1 MQALQAHED
10 LAQLKAQSQLLI
22 LQFARPQCAPCASLA
37 MRLDEWAQSH
47 PQATLRY
54 IDISQ
59 WPQVAAQEQILSVPT
74 LQVYID
80 GRRYLQEA
88 GYFSLDLLLDKLDH
102 YWELRQDTPE

>member
-22 LQFARPQCAPCASLA
+22 LQFGKPH
-37 MRLDEWAQSH
+37 SH

-54 IDISQ
+54 IDLSQ
-59 WPQVAAQEQILSVPT
+59 WPQVAAQEQILSAPT

-102 YWELRQDTPE
+102 YWELRQDRP

>member
-22 LQFARPQCAPCASLA
+22 LQFGRPQCAPCASLA
-37 MRLDEWAQSH
+37 LRLDEWAQSH

-54 IDISQ
+54 IDLGQ
-59 WPQVAAQEQILSVPT
+59 WPQVAAQEQILSAPT
-74 LQVYID
+74 L
-80 GRRYLQEA
+80 RYLQEA

-102 YWELRQDTPE
+102 YWELRQDRP

>member
-10 LAQLKAQSQLLI
+10 LDQLKAQSQLLI
-22 LQFARPQCAPCASLA
+22 LQFARPQCAPCTSLA

-59 WPQVAAQEQILSVPT
+59 WPQVAAQEQILSAPT

-80 GRRYLQEA
+80 GCRYLQEA

-102 YWELRQDTPE
+102 YWDLRQERP

>member
-10 LAQLKAQSQLLI
+10 LDQLKAQSQLLI

-59 WPQVAAQEQILSVPT
+59 WPPSSRPGTNPVRAYPT
-74 LQVYID
+74 
-80 GRRYLQEA
+80 
-88 GYFSLDLLLDKLDH
+88 SLH
-102 YWELRQDTPE
+102 